1 LVGYAP
7 GGGADTLA
15 RILAAPLSELLGQ
28 QIIVAALGQA
38 RSGKLRIVAL
48 TSPQRLS
55 GAPEHPVRAEAIR
68 GLDVSI
74 DLFVLAPAGTPAAV
88 ISTLN
93 KAIKTILG
101 RKEVLD
107 NIKIQGGIPDWTTPE
122 DLSARITRDIP
133 KWSAVVNE
141 SHIRIERW

>member
-1 LVGYAP
+1 VP
-7 GGGADTLA
+7 DVIGG
-15 RILAAPLSELLGQ
+15 
-28 QIIVAALGQA
+28 QIPIGIVSATAALGQA

-48 TSPQRLS
+48 TSPQRLP
-55 GAPEHPVRAEAIR
+55 GASEHPVLAEAVG

-88 ISTLN
+88 VSTLN
-93 KAIKTILG
+93 KAIKTVLG

-107 NIKIQGGIPDWTTPE
+107 NVKVQGGIPDWTTPE
-122 DLSARITRDIP
+122 GLSARINRDIA

-141 SHIRIERW
+141 SRIRFER